1 MSSAVN
7 SIGPAQAAVQAER
20 VAKVAEVKA
29 DAAPK
34 VTAPK
39 PSTVVFDPALA
50 KKNLTE
56 AVGLLNQQ
64 SIVGMAR
71 NTHDFQPTG
80 QMIHHIEAIHPDI
93 SGRSNNSD
101 FFGKRGRATQR
112 KTGPRAARIRCT
124 SRKWP
129 VPITLLFGRN
139 RHAGLRW
146 SLHPCSPRAACL
158 ALRLAILVPAHQ
170 QRQDRC
176 LLTENHTGLGQA
188 QAYPGSCRACPD
200 AC

>member
-1 MSSAVN
+1 MSSALN

-64 SIVGMAR
+64 MAA
-71 NTHDFQPTG
+71 TG
-80 QMIHHIEAIHPDI
+80 
-93 SGRSNNSD
+93 R
-101 FFGKRGRATQR
+101 
-112 KTGPRAARIRCT
+112 
-124 SRKWP
+124 
-129 VPITLLFGRN
+129 
-139 RHAGLRW
+139 
-146 SLHPCSPRAACL
+146 
-158 ALRLAILVPAHQ
+158 
-170 QRQDRC
+170 
-176 LLTENHTGLGQA
+176 GLGFSYDSLKNSPVVKVSDVNTGEVVRQIPSEDLLRIA
-188 QAYPGSCRACPD
+188 HNIDDLKGILFNKIT
-200 AC
+200 